1 MNLYLSAGLDLISA
15 FIAIACGGFATVAWV
30 LFGIGIV
37 VFFLALICN
46 KVEER

>member
-1 MNLYLSAGLDLISA
+1 MNLYLSACFDLISA
-15 FIAIACGGFATVAWV
+15 FIALACGFATTAWAI
-30 LFGIGIV
+30 FGIGFV

>member
-15 FIAIACGGFATVAWV
+15 FIAIVCGFTTTALAI
-30 LFGIGIV
+30 FGIGIV

>member
-15 FIAIACGGFATVAWV
+15 FIALACGFTTTAWTI
-30 LFGIGIV
+30 FGIGIV
-37 VFFLALICN
+37 VLFLALICN